1 LTGPFVP
8 PAVRAASALRRLPL
22 RLAGATGPPDGED
35 PLARGWLAGIE
46 EASRLLGRLAPG
58 AVRWGS
64 AFGVRWPYVAGDG
77 WAVAPGVPVPA
88 GPEPVEGPDGIYTLE
103 GGGILREAV
112 GAGELFVAFSPPGGA
127 IRTTK
132 PDLLWFGPTERYV
145 LRGSALEVE
154 DLFSRAIGPVR
165 AAALAERLVRRGR
178 FREDLVA
185 GLPEGEATGP
195 GLVEIRRPLELVS
208 ARWEDPAELLSR
220 RDGVHGVHRV
230 GDAVA
235 IELEDGALVE
245 AAITE
250 TGAGWNA
257 EIVSGAFLWRQ
268 VTAEASDR
276 MLHYRVVP
284 AAGLDPLD
292 TAVRT
297 RIAFDLLSDLVL
309 LGT

>member
-1 LTGPFVP
+1 V
-8 PAVRAASALRRLPL
+8 
-22 RLAGATGPPDGED
+22 RLARATGLPSGED
-35 PLARGWLAGIE
+35 PLARGWLAGLE
-46 EASRLLGRLAPG
+46 EASRLLERLAPG

-88 GPEPVEGPDGIYTLE
+88 GPEPVEGPDGIYTFE
-103 GGGILREAV
+103 SGGILREAV
-112 GAGELFVAFSPPGGA
+112 GAGELFVELSPPEGA
-127 IRTTK
+127 VRTAR

-145 LRGSALEVE
+145 LKGGALEVE
-154 DLFSRAIGPVR
+154 DLFSRAIGPIG

-185 GLPEGEATGP
+185 GLPGGEASGP
-195 GLVEIRRPLELVS
+195 GRVEIRRPLDLVS
-208 ARWEDPAELLSR
+208 ARWENPAELFSR
-220 RDGVHGVHRV
+220 REGVRKVHRV
-230 GDAVA
+230 GHVVVV
-235 IELEDGALVE
+235 ELEDGALVE

-257 EIVSGAFLWRQ
+257 EIVSGAFSWRQ
-268 VTAEASDR
+268 VTTEASGG

-284 AAGLDPLD
+284 AVGLDPLD

-297 RIAFDLLSDLVL
+297 RIAFDLLSDLVQ